1 MTRDSYDG
9 LQDDGSDL
17 RTGGKPR
24 KLIFTVVILLGFVI
38 VLLAI
43 VLLWNKLFPAPSPN
57 DQPASQQTDVVQVQP
72 PVAAEVQKVED
83 APSVVIADVPK
94 SETPAPA
101 ALPQEPSKPT
111 VTRTTTAVSLDET
124 PKIVRNTKNM
134 VQFADHQVKDGES
147 LDSIAQSYGL
157 KTQTLI
163 NVNQIRNVN
172 AITAGVTL
180 RIPDRDG
187 QIYVVKSGDMLS
199 TIARSYNMGWHT
211 LMDLNGLTSDMIRP
225 GQELFIP
232 DSTAQSTASGSAA
245 EVATVNFQKP
255 TKGKVVLSFTQSASD
270 PVDGNGILIEGTWG
284 DAVLASADGNVVD
297 VGIEPQGR
305 GRFVVI
311 SHADGYK
318 TTYAHLESVEVRG
331 GDKVSAG
338 QMIGIIG
345 TSGTTWD
352 TPKLF
357 FKLEQSSYALDPASF
372 F

>member
-9 LQDDGSDL
+9 FQDEGSDL
-17 RTGGKPR
+17 RTSGKPK
-24 KLIFTVVILLGFVI
+24 KLIFTIVILLGFVI
-38 VLLAI
+38 VLLMV
-43 VLLWNKLFPAPSPN
+43 VLCWNKFFPEPSPS
-57 DQPASQQTDVVQVQP
+57 ASQTETVKVQP
-72 PVAAEVQKVED
+72 PVAAQVQKVED
-83 APSVVIADVPK
+83 APALVIAEP
-94 SETPAPA
+94 PA
-101 ALPQEPSKPT
+101 AAAESVPPQSPKESAPSNPKTT
-111 VTRTTTAVSLDET
+111 VAVSLDET
-124 PKIVRNTKNM
+124 QKRTISSDM
-134 VQFADHQVKDGES
+134 VQFADHQVAEGET

-172 AITAGVTL
+172 AVTSGVTL

-187 QIYVVKSGDMLS
+187 QMYVVKSGDMLS
-199 TIARSYNMGWHT
+199 SIARTHHMGWHT
-211 LMDLNGLTSDMIRP
+211 LMDLNGLTSEMIRP

-232 DSTAQSTASGSAA
+232 DVSTQKSATSGAA

-255 TKGKVVLSFTQSASD
+255 TKGIVVQTFVQSASD
-270 PVDGNGILIEGTWG
+270 PIDTNGILIEGSWG
-284 DAVLASADGNVVD
+284 EAVCASAEGNVVD

-311 SHADGYK
+311 SHPDGYK

-331 GDKVSAG
+331 GDKVGAG

-357 FKLEQSSYALDPASF
+357 FRLEQSGYALDPSNF
-372 F
+372 I